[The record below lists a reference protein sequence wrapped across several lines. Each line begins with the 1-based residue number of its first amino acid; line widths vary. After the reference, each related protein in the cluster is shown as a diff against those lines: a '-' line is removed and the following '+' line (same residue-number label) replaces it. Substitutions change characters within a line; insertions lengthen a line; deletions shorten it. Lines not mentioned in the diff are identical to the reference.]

1 MNDKSTEIR
10 VKFEIGD
17 IKFEAEGSAELVERE
32 RSIFTNKL
40 LPSAVDAIVRT
51 RGVTNREYVETYEQP
66 NCVLETTHSN
76 VLDAPQFALPASET
90 LKRTSLSSFLGNY
103 GVIGDQDFTVLA
115 AYYDEKKNGTEFFT
129 SETVKQYYNDA
140 RRTQYSNVSELLR
153 QLAQKGLIMDNPNSE
168 KTTPKQ
174 YILTDKGL
182 NYAETYQPKEENN
195 EKPKKTK
202 SKRTHSTI
210 VSTYSSLCADD
221 LNLCNY
227 PEIKSQKTF
236 KKQMILLLFIVTKE
250 GKGEFFTVA
259 DIQYLMTDMLGLPA
273 SIDQIN
279 GIIKKNIS
287 WFKKEQDENN
297 KKAYKRKL
305 LQGALDFAQAI
316 VDEASKN

>member
-1 MNDKSTEIR
+1 MENKSDIR
-10 VKFEIGD
+10 VKFEIGE
-17 IKFEAEGSAELVERE
+17 IKFEAEGSADLVERE
-32 RSIFTNKL
+32 RSIFNNTL
-40 LPSAVDAIVRT
+40 LPAAIDAIVRT
-51 RGVTNREYVETYEQP
+51 RGVTDRQYIETYEQS
-66 NCVLETTHSN
+66 NNILGTTNSD
-76 VLDAPQFALPASET
+76 VLDKPQFALPTNET

-103 GVIGDQDFTVLA
+103 GTIGDQDFTVLS

-140 RRTQYSNVSELLR
+140 RRTQYSNISELLR
-153 QLAQKGLIMDNPNSE
+153 QLVQKGMIMDNPSSE
-168 KTTPKQ
+168 KTYPKQ

-182 NYAETYQPKEENN
+182 NFAETYQPKAENN

-202 SKRTHSTI
+202 SKRAHSTI

-227 PEIKSQKTF
+227 PEIKSQKNF
-236 KKQMILLLFIVTKE
+236 KNQMMLLLFIVTKE
-250 GKGEFFTVA
+250 GKGEFFTVS

-273 SIDQIN
+273 SVDQIN
-279 GIIKKNIS
+279 GIINKNKS
-287 WFKKEQDENN
+287 WFKKEPDENN

>member
-1 MNDKSTEIR
+1 MGEKSEIR
-10 VKFEIGD
+10 VKFEIGE
-17 IKFEAEGSAELVERE
+17 IKFEAEGSADLVERE
-32 RSIFTNKL
+32 RSIFNNTL
-40 LPSAVDAIVRT
+40 LPAAIDAIVRT
-51 RGVTNREYVETYEQP
+51 RGVTDRQYVEPYGQP
-66 NCVLETTHSN
+66 DSIVETTRSD
-76 VLDAPQFALPASET
+76 VSDTPQYALTTAET
-90 LKRTSLSSFLGNY
+90 IKRTSLSSFIGNY

-140 RRTQYSNVSELLR
+140 RRTQYSNVSGLLR
-153 QLAQKGLIMDNPNSE
+153 RLVQKGLIMDNPNSE

-174 YILTDKGL
+174 YILTDFGL
-182 NYAETYQPKEENN
+182 NYAKTYQPNKENS
-195 EKPKKTK
+195 EKPKKARTK
-202 SKRTHSTI
+202 RAHSTI

-279 GIIKKNIS
+279 GIIEKNKS

>member
-103 GVIGDQDFTVLA
+103 GAIGDQDFTVLA

-140 RRTQYSNVSELLR
+140 RRTQYSNVSGLLR

-174 YILTDKGL
+174 YILTDK
-182 NYAETYQPKEENN
+182 
-195 EKPKKTK
+195 
-202 SKRTHSTI
+202 
-210 VSTYSSLCADD
+210 
-221 LNLCNY
+221 
-227 PEIKSQKTF
+227 
-236 KKQMILLLFIVTKE
+236 
-250 GKGEFFTVA
+250 
-259 DIQYLMTDMLGLPA
+259 
-273 SIDQIN
+273 
-279 GIIKKNIS
+279 
-287 WFKKEQDENN
+287 
-297 KKAYKRKL
+297 
-305 LQGALDFAQAI
+305 
-316 VDEASKN
+316 